1 MFGLNDFPNYQFKRE
16 RNRETKLILQMDLN
30 NQETTRA
37 LRAWSNM
44 SSCFCCMLLQFNN
57 TVGARIPNIQI
68 PNPFEFRT
76 F

>member
-44 SSCFCCMLLQFNN
+44 SSCFYLLRVNWPGDLN
-57 TVGARIPNIQI
+57 VNLPDTLC
-68 PNPFEFRT
+68 
-76 F
+76 

>member
-44 SSCFCCMLLQFNN
+44 SSCFLFIEGKM
-57 TVGARIPNIQI
+57 GG
-68 PNPFEFRT
+68 
-76 F
+76 